1 MLEITGLWRGPAL
14 ALQRSMDFSKAL
26 GAAGC
31 VAAVALLACGGS
43 KPPVAAPAAQTSAAN
58 TGPSTQSTTQTP
70 SNVSISDEIRSKCGI
85 PDADAY
91 FAFDSAHLTSTDRS
105 PLDLVVKCF
114 TKGPLAGHSVKLV
127 GRADPRGES
136 DYNITLGQ
144 SRADAVGV
152 YLDARG
158 MAKGN
163 TQTTSRG
170 SMDASGTNESGWQH
184 DRRVDVMLGN

>member
-1 MLEITGLWRGPAL
+1 MHLSQAVSVAL
-14 ALQRSMDFSKAL
+14 
-26 GAAGC
+26 
-31 VAAVALLACGGS
+31 AAVALVACGGS
-43 KPPVAAPAAQTSAAN
+43 KPPVAAPAAQSNAAN
-58 TGPSTQSTTQTP
+58 AGPSAHGTTQSPTA

-91 FAFDSAHLTSTDRS
+91 FAFDSAHLTSKDHS
-105 PLDLVVKCF
+105 PLDLVIKCF
-114 TKGPLAGHSVKLV
+114 TKGPLAGHSVKLI

-136 DYNITLGQ
+136 DYNMTLGQ
-144 SRADAVGV
+144 SRADAVAI

-163 TQTTSRG
+163 TQSTSRG